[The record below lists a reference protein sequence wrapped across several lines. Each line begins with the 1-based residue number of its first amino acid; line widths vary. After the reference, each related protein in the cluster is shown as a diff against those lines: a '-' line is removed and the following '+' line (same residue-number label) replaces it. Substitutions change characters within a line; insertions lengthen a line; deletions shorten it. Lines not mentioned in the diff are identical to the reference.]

1 MDKLKKESKD
11 KEDELKK
18 NLEES
23 KDKKNQNLLNFLKG
37 AAILQRKVCA
47 LLIMIPWTSW
57 RIKSTSKNL
66 KYKLRSFLRTKKL
79 SDNDS
84 LRKYFN
90 KWRNNVLKGI
100 KPEALY
106 KLLAKLIEIT
116 LNNYKIKILAKNSL
130 KGEGSPG
137 KPQILLKN

>member
-1 MDKLKKESKD
+1 
-11 KEDELKK
+11 
-18 NLEES
+18 
-23 KDKKNQNLLNFLKG
+23 
-37 AAILQRKVCA
+37 
-47 LLIMIPWTSW
+47 
-57 RIKSTSKNL
+57 L

-116 LNNYKIKILAKNSL
+116 LNNYKRKILAK
-130 KGEGSPG
+130 K
-137 KPQILLKN
+137 